1 MSSGFPLSAY
11 LQHLGF
17 TRNPFPVTPDEH
29 GIFFSARLAEQFT
42 ELLHFIEQRK
52 GFMLVTGDVGVGKT
66 TLSRSLL
73 TRLAE
78 QGACTAL
85 VFNTFLQGADL
96 LRAINRDF
104 GVTAAGDSLEA
115 QLQALNTWLLQQH
128 EKGRNCVLILDDAQ
142 GLDVPSLELV
152 RQLSNLEASQAKL
165 LQIVMVAQ
173 PEIRLT
179 LDRHDMRQLASR
191 IALRLELTPLT
202 LNELDVYLHHRL
214 QWAGC
219 PEVLT
224 VDRSALQRLHRYSM
238 GYIRRVHI
246 LLDRCLYGLVATGTT
261 RISAGLV
268 DTAAKEL
275 SLVPAPKRRAYRSLV
290 MGSVLVMGGVAGA
303 VGLAAVAGY
312 PLDLLSTPSTPI
324 VEVPP
329 QQAGIDLQAEPQQAV
344 PQPQPQPQQQ
354 ATPQEAVVQAVV
366 SQEASQEA
374 TQNVHQEAA
383 STTEQQ
389 ETVQVVDFAWQAFT
403 ATYTPLPPVEAPPQH
418 WADVVEWLPA
428 RSEEQPWVPVLLPS
442 EWEQGCNDQ
451 PLYPLS
457 DGRLALFQSVLP
469 VAPQPFGEEGEP
481 LFALQLALVERLLLA
496 PEAVDGVMGPRTA
509 NALAQFQ
516 KQSGLLASG
525 QPDAETSYL
534 LSCLGE
540 GGL

>member
-1 MSSGFPLSAY
+1 
-11 LQHLGF
+11 
-17 TRNPFPVTPDEH
+17 
-29 GIFFSARLAEQFT
+29 
-42 ELLHFIEQRK
+42 
-52 GFMLVTGDVGVGKT
+52 
-66 TLSRSLL
+66 
-73 TRLAE
+73 
-78 QGACTAL
+78 
-85 VFNTFLQGADL
+85 
-96 LRAINRDF
+96 
-104 GVTAAGDSLEA
+104 
-115 QLQALNTWLLQQH
+115 
-128 EKGRNCVLILDDAQ
+128 
-142 GLDVPSLELV
+142 
-152 RQLSNLEASQAKL
+152 
-165 LQIVMVAQ
+165 
-173 PEIRLT
+173 
-179 LDRHDMRQLASR
+179 
-191 IALRLELTPLT
+191 
-202 LNELDVYLHHRL
+202 
-214 QWAGC
+214 
-219 PEVLT
+219 
-224 VDRSALQRLHRYSM
+224 
-238 GYIRRVHI
+238 
-246 LLDRCLYGLVATGTT
+246 
-261 RISAGLV
+261 
-268 DTAAKEL
+268 
-275 SLVPAPKRRAYRSLV
+275 
-290 MGSVLVMGGVAGA
+290 
-303 VGLAAVAGY
+303 
-312 PLDLLSTPSTPI
+312 
-324 VEVPP
+324 
-329 QQAGIDLQAEPQQAV
+329 
-344 PQPQPQPQQQ
+344 QPQPQPQQQ

-389 ETVQVVDFAWQAFT
+389 EAVQVVDFAWQAFT